1 MPSFLVVFAV
11 HAIVVACFSSL
22 LAVLKH
28 LLRSTCNPDKSITT
42 DTLLEIINS
51 VVMVCMVLAA
61 FSPVASAAYFFKSRA
76 WSHAAA
82 VCSKWQP
89 VYFLF
94 VSVQRLVLRVIV
106 TVVDIKNESCSKND
120 NSIHAISLIWNCAI
134 LMTALS
140 TLSCDLHAELTPVLR
155 RCAYGVFALV
165 LIVDAIS
172 SVWSG
177 NLLAN
182 KATFS
187 VASMSFLLDN
197 FITSSIASQVVLAL
211 HFVYVSC
218 RSRRGRGWSHA
229 SLRFELDERGQL
241 SMQRLLES
249 TPSRSEGGA
258 AVAASI
264 TTPMMLESASS
275 ESRYEAARGRGLFAR
290 LRQRWLQF
298 KQRQLLRCGVFVIPC
313 VAAQDAATG
322 AENQFVLARPAF
334 ELRCLRPLQW
344 SAEKYPKCY
353 VTVAWILIGSRIFM
367 YSLFEGFEPSSSPFR
382 APNLVASFLMVVHML
397 GFLSSKRWGIDRVA
411 AKHIAKS
418 FRFVVIAVLLSID
431 VALDALKAF
440 SHLQNLDPRYYQPA
454 SPPNDSDKF
463 WVMTIPIGTALANL
477 YWCLCILLDCS
488 PHVPPAV
495 QFYISVNAR
504 KVIML
509 QLYFHEYPAGRR
521 LVLFWSSRVCE
532 FISNHFASFV

>member
-28 LLRSTCNPDKSITT
+28 LLHSSTACNPDKPITN
-42 DTLLEIINS
+42 DAPLEI
-51 VVMVCMVLAA
+51 VFVMVCMVLAA
-61 FSPVASAAYFFKSRA
+61 FSLVASAAYFFKSRA

-94 VSVQRLVLRVIV
+94 VSMQRLVLRVIV
-106 TVVDIKNESCSKND
+106 TVVDSTNESCSEND

-134 LMTALS
+134 LITALS
-140 TLSCDLHAELTPVLR
+140 TLSCDLHAELSPVLR

-165 LIVDAIS
+165 LIVDAIG
-172 SVWSG
+172 SVLWG

-182 KATFS
+182 KASFS

-197 FITSSIASQVVLAL
+197 LITSSIASQVVLAL

-218 RSRRGRGWSHA
+218 RSRRGRGWAYA
-229 SLRFELDERGQL
+229 SLRFELDECGQL
-241 SMQRLLES
+241 AMQRVVQS
-249 TPSRSEGGA
+249 TPSRARREGGA

-275 ESRYEAARGRGLFAR
+275 ESCYEAARGTGVFTR
-290 LRQRWLQF
+290 LRHRWLQF
-298 KQRQLLRCGVFVIPC
+298 KQRQLLPCGVFVIPC

-344 SAEKYPKCY
+344 LADRHPKRYSA
-353 VTVAWILIGSRIFM
+353 VALILIGSRICM
-367 YSLFEGFEPSSSPFR
+367 SLIFLSGYMDGNFFWSLYYFYQNNVGSAVIP
-382 APNLVASFLMVVHML
+382 LVLSFLMVVHML
-397 GFLSSKRWGIDRVA
+397 GFLSSKRWGIDRDA

-418 FRFVVIAVLLSID
+418 FRFVVIAVLFSID
-431 VALDALKAF
+431 VALDARIAIQQISLF
-440 SHLQNLDPRYYQPA
+440 EDSSRPENNFIILYYQTLPFA
-454 SPPNDSDKF
+454 
-463 WVMTIPIGTALANL
+463 TALCNL
-477 YWCLCILLDCS
+477 FWCMFLHLDCS
-488 PHVPPAV
+488 PQMPSSF
-495 QFYISVNAR
+495 QICITVNDR
-504 KVIML
+504 
-509 QLYFHEYPAGRR
+509 
-521 LVLFWSSRVCE
+521 
-532 FISNHFASFV
+532 